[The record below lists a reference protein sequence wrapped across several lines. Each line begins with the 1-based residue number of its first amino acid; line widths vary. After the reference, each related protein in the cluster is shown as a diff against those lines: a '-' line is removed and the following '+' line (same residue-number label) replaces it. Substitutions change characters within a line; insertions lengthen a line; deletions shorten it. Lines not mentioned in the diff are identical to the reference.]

1 MPKRPEVRLSTRP
14 LHFFWICDCSG
25 SMSLNG
31 KIQALNNAI
40 REALPGLKTIADDNP
55 NAQVL
60 MHVLKFSQG
69 SQWIVENPTPLDQF
83 VWTDLTADMPIGGT
97 LSAEF
102 KQRLDREGAKSGD
115 VQISLLWNNYNDL
128 DLHVVCPSGETI
140 YFGHRKSDCGGELDV
155 DMNVSPTSQE
165 PVENVYWPTG
175 QSPTGRYQVFVNH
188 FKNHKRSGCKDPT
201 NYRVSISCNGFPQE
215 FEGSISSGQKNKVHE
230 FDPREFVNTAGNTD
244 MGDAML
250 KLMEKLKIPPMPDR
264 ALPPVLMLISDG
276 QPTDDF
282 EAGLTQLM
290 TQNWAKKA
298 VRLAIGM
305 GQDVELETLAKFIGN
320 PEIKPIQA
328 NNPGAL
334 ARFIK
339 LSSTAALKVSSNP
352 VVDPQLSDQKI
363 TLDIPEVTTGSSVDV
378 W

>member
-1 MPKRPEVRLSTRP
+1 MPKRPEVRLATRP

-40 REALPGLKTIADDNP
+40 REALPALKTIADENP

-69 SQWIVENPTPLDQF
+69 SQWIVEEPTPLDQF
-83 VWTDLTADMPIGGT
+83 VWSDLSADMPAGGT
-97 LSAEF
+97 FSAEF
-102 KQRLDREGAKSGD
+102 KRRLDREGAKSGD
-115 VQISLLWNNYNDL
+115 VQISLLWHNYNDL

-155 DMNVSPTSQE
+155 DMNVSPTSEE

-175 QSPTGRYQVFVNH
+175 QSPLGRYQVFVNH
-188 FKNHKRSGCKDPT
+188 FKNHKRSGCQDPT
-201 NYRVSISCNGFPQE
+201 AYQVQISCNGMTEQ
-215 FEGSISSGQKNKVHE
+215 FEGTISHGQKNKVHE
-230 FDPREFVNTAGNTD
+230 FDPGEFVNTAGNTD

-264 ALPPVLMLISDG
+264 ALPPVLLLISDG

-282 EAGLTQLM
+282 EAGLKQLM
-290 TQNWAKKA
+290 TQPWAKKA

-305 GQDVELETLAKFIGN
+305 GQDVEVEPLEKFIGN
-320 PEIKPIQA
+320 PEIKPLQA

-334 ARFIK
+334 SRFIK
-339 LSSTAALKVSSNP
+339 LSSTSALKVSSNP
-352 VVDPQLSDQKI
+352 VIDPQNASRSMV
-363 TLDIPEVTTGSSVDV
+363 LDIPEVAISSSEDV

>member
-1 MPKRPEVRLSTRP
+1 
-14 LHFFWICDCSG
+14 
-25 SMSLNG
+25 MSIHG

-40 REALPGLKTIADDNP
+40 REALPALKTIAEDNP

-83 VWTDLTADMPIGGT
+83 IWSDLTADMPAGGT
-97 LSAEF
+97 FSAEF

-115 VQISLLWNNYNDL
+115 VQISLKWDNYNDL

-140 YFGHRKSDCGGELDV
+140 YFGHRKSECGGELDV
-155 DMNVSPTSQE
+155 DMNVSPTSVK
-165 PVENVYWPTG
+165 PVENVYWPVGKAPSG
-175 QSPTGRYQVFVNH
+175 QYQVFVNH
-188 FKNHKRSGCKDPT
+188 FKNHGRSGCKDPT
-201 NYRVSISCNGFPQE
+201 AYQVQICCNGITEQ
-215 FEGSISSGQKNKVHE
+215 FEGMISSGQKNKIHE
-230 FDPREFVNTAGNTD
+230 FNPSEFVNTAGNTD

-282 EAGLTQLM
+282 ETGLAQLM
-290 TQNWAKKA
+290 TQPWAKKA

-339 LSSTAALKVSSNP
+339 LSSTSALKVSSNP
-352 VVDPQLSDQKI
+352 RVDSQNSTQHIL
-363 TLDIPEVTTGSSVDV
+363 LDIPEVVTDTSADV